1 MIDLDNVNMWLAVA
15 AKYAGISIDRKL
27 KPEGLGASLY
37 YFILKIHDH
46 DGISQ
51 LELGEYIY
59 LDQSGIARGIQQLV
73 DLGYVDKIRNQ
84 KDKRTSNLYLT
95 QAGKDIYSQVY
106 DKVNQQNELL
116 IKNVPI
122 EQREQ
127 FEQNLQIV
135 GQTIFNEL
143 QPGTEKP

>member
-73 DLGYVDKIRNQ
+73 ELGYVDKIRNQ

-95 QAGKDIYSQVY
+95 QAGKDIYSQIY

-116 IKNVPI
+116 IKKMY
-122 EQREQ
+122 Q
-127 FEQNLQIV
+127 
-135 GQTIFNEL
+135 
-143 QPGTEKP
+143 

>member
-1 MIDLDNVNMWLAVA
+1 MDNVNMWLAVA

-73 DLGYVDKIRNQ
+73 ELGYVDKIRNQ

-95 QAGKDIYSQVY
+95 QAGKDIYSQIY

-116 IKNVPI
+116 IKKCTS
-122 EQREQ
+122 RTAR
-127 FEQNLQIV
+127 
-135 GQTIFNEL
+135 TI
-143 QPGTEKP
+143 

>member
-1 MIDLDNVNMWLAVA
+1 VIDLDNVNMWLAVA

-73 DLGYVDKIRNQ
+73 ELGYVDKIRNQ

-95 QAGKDIYSQVY
+95 QAGKDIYSQIY

-116 IKNVPI
+116 IKNVPV

-143 QPGTEKP
+143 QPGKSGK

>member
-73 DLGYVDKIRNQ
+73 ELGYVDKIRNQ

-95 QAGKDIYSQVY
+95 QAGKDIYSQIY

-116 IKNVPI
+116 IKNVPV

-127 FEQNLQIV
+127 FEQNLLIV

-143 QPGTEKP
+143 QPGKSGK

>member
-73 DLGYVDKIRNQ
+73 ELGYVDKIRNQ

-95 QAGKDIYSQVY
+95 QAGKDIYSQIY

-116 IKNVPI
+116 IKNVPV

-143 QPGTEKP
+143 QPGKSGK

>member
-1 MIDLDNVNMWLAVA
+1 MDNVNMWLAVA

-73 DLGYVDKIRNQ
+73 ELGYVDKIRNQ

-95 QAGKDIYSQVY
+95 QAGKDIYSQIY

-116 IKNVPI
+116 IKNVPV

-143 QPGTEKP
+143 QPGKSGK